1 MLQDIKKNLWHQF
14 GASID
19 MLENA
24 IALWPESL
32 WYTDKKFFY
41 MAYHTLFFLDYYL
54 TFPPKDFS
62 PKLPCT
68 VTEAKDAPPEA
79 LDDLIPNTIYTKA
92 ELLDYLQICRD
103 RCHKL
108 ITLLTEERLNERWIE
123 EPGNPD
129 TRSFSTFELLL
140 YNMRHVQHHA
150 AQLNMLLRERT
161 HHAPNWVS
169 RTKKDA

>member
-1 MLQDIKKNLWHQF
+1 MLQDIKKNLWLQF

-32 WYTDKKFFY
+32 WSTDKKFFY

-123 EPGNPD
+123 EPDNPD

-169 RTKKDA
+169 RAKKDA